1 MGSIAVG
8 IDMFDDLIRE
18 IVRLGFSDKEAAVYV
33 ALLRLGN
40 ACAPEIAEAAGLSR
54 PTTHDTLEHLGRA
67 GLATAYVEQEQRK
80 FSAEPP
86 ERLLNVLHM
95 QRREVSLREDI
106 ASRLLPRLVAVS
118 TSNTAKP
125 KIRYIEGID
134 GLRNMQR
141 EYECVEGDIIQLVG
155 YDAYH
160 AVEDRSMTSAHHD
173 ALNREG
179 RNRIRSLF
187 VTEKAVPTSG
197 PANVEYRRISP
208 SVINVQGEVTV
219 WQDRVIL
226 FSYAN
231 GIIAIEIASKTI
243 ADTVR
248 GILELAWFAAEKL
261 KTN

>member
-1 MGSIAVG
+1 
-8 IDMFDDLIRE
+8 MFDELIRDV
-18 IVRLGFSDKEAAVYV
+18 IRLGFSDKEAAVYV

-40 ACAPEIAEAAGLSR
+40 AAAPEVAEATGLNR

-67 GLATAYVEQEQRK
+67 GLVTAYVENDQRR

-95 QRREVSLREDI
+95 QRREVTMREDI

-118 TSNTAKP
+118 TSSAAKP
-125 KIRYIEGID
+125 KIRYIEGIS

-141 EYECVEGDIIQLVG
+141 EYECQEGDIIQLVG
-155 YDAYH
+155 YDAYR
-160 AVEDRSMTSAHHD
+160 AVEDRGMTSAHHD
-173 ALNREG
+173 ALNSAG
-179 RNRIRSLF
+179 KNRIRSLF
-187 VTEKAVPTSG
+187 VTDGDIPST
-197 PANVEYRRISP
+197 PLANVEYRRISP
-208 SVINVQGEVTV
+208 SVIHVQGEVTV
-219 WQDRVIL
+219 WHDRVVL

-243 ADTVR
+243 ADTMR

>member
-1 MGSIAVG
+1 
-8 IDMFDDLIRE
+8 MFDELIRDV
-18 IVRLGFSDKEAAVYV
+18 IRLGFSDKEAAVYV
-33 ALLRLGN
+33 ALLRLGT
-40 ACAPEIAEAAGLSR
+40 AAAPEVAETTGLNR
-54 PTTHDTLEHLGRA
+54 PTAHDTLEHLGRA
-67 GLATAYVEQEQRK
+67 GLVTAYIERDQRR

-95 QRREVSLREDI
+95 QRREVTMREDI

-118 TSNTAKP
+118 TSSAAKP
-125 KIRYIEGID
+125 KIRYIEGIT

-141 EYECVEGDIIQLVG
+141 EYECYEGDIMQLVG
-155 YDAYH
+155 YDAYRTI
-160 AVEDRSMTSAHHD
+160 EDRGMTEEHHEMLTG
-173 ALNREG
+173 AG
-179 RNRIRSLF
+179 KNRIRSIV
-187 VTEKAVPTSG
+187 VTD
-197 PANVEYRRISP
+197 ANVAFPKLAHVEFRRVSP
-208 SVINVQGEVTV
+208 SVISVQGEVTV
-219 WQDRVIL
+219 WHDRVVL